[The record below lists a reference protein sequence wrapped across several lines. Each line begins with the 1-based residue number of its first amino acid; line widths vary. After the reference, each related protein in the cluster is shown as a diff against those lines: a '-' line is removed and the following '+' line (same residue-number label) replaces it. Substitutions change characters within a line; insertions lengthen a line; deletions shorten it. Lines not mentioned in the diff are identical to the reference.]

1 MFPTY
6 IQGNTWNGKH
16 NYKPHYKHK
25 YQQANHVG
33 TKLPSRSNS
42 PIEGTEEYMTRKI
55 QNTSA
60 IIMRH
65 LLTPSEELPQL
76 AKSTKNVETDFTED
90 EQLKYNKNES
100 TTLKSPSNLQNHSK
114 KVNLHGREIY
124 DKIMKHMGKLAEGR
138 KKNFINAD
146 GSTHWDQVITD
157 MQKQQRLEL
166 SRILRTMSCCNSIS
180 QNADD
185 ISTLLEPDVG
195 IKIED
200 LPFDVIEEL
209 RNTLNIDLDQWNEGI

>member
-1 MFPTY
+1 
-6 IQGNTWNGKH
+6 
-16 NYKPHYKHK
+16 
-25 YQQANHVG
+25 
-33 TKLPSRSNS
+33 
-42 PIEGTEEYMTRKI
+42 MTRKI

-60 IIMRH
+60 LIMRH

-76 AKSTKNVETDFTED
+76 PTKSTKNPETDVTKD
-90 EQLKYNKNES
+90 DQLKCNSKNES
-100 TTLKSPSNLQNHSK
+100 STLKSPSKLQNHSK
-114 KVNLHGREIY
+114 KVNIHSKEIY
-124 DKIMKHMGKLAEGR
+124 DKIMKHIGQLAEGR

-146 GSTHWDQVITD
+146 RSTHWDQVIND

-166 SRILRTMSCCNSIS
+166 SRILRTMSSNSIN
-180 QNADD
+180 QETDD
-185 ISTLLEPDVG
+185 ISSLLETDIG